1 MKTIVVLSAVL
12 LCAQQ
17 SPRILEETPGL
28 RVTMDDDGGRVETF
42 RRGDAPRAIE
52 YHGGAVIK
60 APLVQLVFLGDWSR
74 LDSMKRV
81 LEREVTA
88 AQDRDVE
95 RAGIVRPVT
104 IAGARDVAAPAAA
117 INDLHIRQTLAA
129 LPLRDAN
136 AIFVVFVAPAVRAT
150 LGGSQEFDSYHSH
163 FHADD
168 GHVRYVVVPFN
179 ADAKV
184 MSEGAA
190 RSLARAMINP
200 DGDGWY

>member
-17 SPRILEETPGL
+17 SPRILEERPGL
-28 RVTMDDDGGRVETF
+28 RVTLDDDGGRVETF
-42 RRGDAPRAIE
+42 RHGDAPRATE

-74 LDSMKRV
+74 LDSLKRT
-81 LEREVTA
+81 LERGVVRDDADVT
-88 AQDRDVE
+88 
-95 RAGIVRPVT
+95 RAGIVRPAA
-104 IAGARDVAAPAAA
+104 IAGSRDVAAPKT
-117 INDLHIRQTLAA
+117 INDLHVRTALAA
-129 LPLRDAN
+129 LPLRDPN
-136 AIFVVFVAPAVRAT
+136 AIFVVFVAPSVHAT
-150 LGGSQEFDSYHSH
+150 LGGSTDFDSYHSH

-179 ADAKV
+179 GDAKA
-184 MSEGAA
+184 MSDGAA
-190 RSLARAMINP
+190 RSLARAIVNP

>member
-28 RVTMDDDGGRVETF
+28 RVTMDDDGGRGEPS

-60 APLVQLVFLGDWSR
+60 APLLQLVFLGDWSR

-117 INDLHIRQTLAA
+117 LNDLPIPQTLAA
-129 LPLRDAN
+129 LPLRGAN
-136 AIFVVFVAPAVRAT
+136 
-150 LGGSQEFDSYHSH
+150 EFDSYHSH

-184 MSEGAA
+184 MSVGAA

>member
-1 MKTIVVLSAVL
+1 MKPIVVLSAVL

-17 SPRILEETPGL
+17 TPRILEEKPAL
-28 RVTMDDDGGRVETF
+28 HVTMDDDGGRVETF

-74 LDSMKRV
+74 LDSVKRT
-81 LEREVTA
+81 LERGVAA
-88 AQDRDVE
+88 AQDRDLE
-95 RAGIVRPVT
+95 RAGIVRPVA
-104 IAGARDVAAPAAA
+104 IAGSRDVAAPAA
-117 INDLHIRQTLAA
+117 INDLHVRLALAA

-136 AIFVVFVAPAVRAT
+136 AIFVVFVAPTVHAT
-150 LGGSQEFDSYHSH
+150 LGGSAEFDSYHSH

-168 GHVRYVVVPFN
+168 GHLRYVVVPFN
-179 ADAKV
+179 ADTNV
-184 MSEGAA
+184 MRDGAA
-190 RSLARAMINP
+190 RSLARAIINP